1 MARKTAIILANG
13 GKLRQTARKW
23 AYFLAA
29 VRVSMLPAK

>member
-23 AYFLAA
+23 AYFLAGE
-29 VRVSMLPAK
+29 